1 MEHQHHRL
9 EKTVICADGDG
20 SLRSEEEKCQ
30 EASRSGRGSKAGLL
44 HRLWVSGEAYE
55 PLRNSQKAMRA
66 VA

>member
-30 EASRSGRGSKAGLL
+30 EASRSGRGSKAGGTAASVVGK
-44 HRLWVSGEAYE
+44 RRGVRTTA
-55 PLRNSQKAMRA
+55 Q
-66 VA
+66 